1 MYFSYFHFSNW
12 KIFFFWSF
20 VIIQLNEVIR
30 RIFYFSSRW
39 LLFYIPTIRI
49 CLWASSNDFL
59 VKFWKVTVL
68 QVNWLVSQECSWE
81 LSNLLY
87 LYPSKISN
95 LRRGEGFF
103 FNSPLSSQ
111 REELNMNVSKHLAEA
126 ALALCEMYS
135 IFSWWNLTSSP
146 SLFLGGIGW
155 SLGQL

>member
-1 MYFSYFHFSNW
+1 MYFCIILLLINLCYLFFSIIPYWHLYGISDDENAIKYILIFPFFKLK
-12 KIFFFWSF
+12 KILFLWSF

-95 LRRGEGFF
+95 LRRGFF
-103 FNSPLSSQ
+103 FQFAFVQSE
-111 REELNMNVSKHLAEA
+111 RGIKHECFKT
-126 ALALCEMYS
+126 LC
-135 IFSWWNLTSSP
+135 
-146 SLFLGGIGW
+146 
-155 SLGQL
+155 